1 MDIVVDANIIFSS
14 LIKGG
19 KTAELLLSFSLNL
32 FTPEF
37 VIEEIEEHKKEIFEK
52 GMSEDELNSTLSLI
66 KEIIRIIPKEDFSDK
81 LEEARNL
88 SPDVEDAVYFALALK
103 LNCPIWSNDKRLK
116 GQNLVKV
123 YSTIDLTEKFKL

>member
-52 GMSEDELNSTLSLI
+52 E
-66 KEIIRIIPKEDFSDK
+66 KEYRKKGGKFITYFPK
-81 LEEARNL
+81 
-88 SPDVEDAVYFALALK
+88 V
-103 LNCPIWSNDKRLK
+103 
-116 GQNLVKV
+116 
-123 YSTIDLTEKFKL
+123 TIE

>member
-1 MDIVVDANIIFSS
+1 MDIVADANVIFSS

-37 VIEEIEEHKKEIFEK
+37 VIEEIEEHKEEIFKK
-52 GMSEDELNSTLSLI
+52 GISEDELSSTIGLL
-66 KEIIRIIPKEDFSDK
+66 KEIIRIIPKEDFLDK
-81 LEEARNL
+81 LEEAKNI
-88 SPDVEDAVYFALALK
+88 SSDIDDVTYFALALK

-116 GQNLVKV
+116 EQNIVKV
-123 YSTIDLTEKFKL
+123 YSTVDLIEKFDF